1 MPSKNSEA
9 GTKRTNDKAPK
20 NKKNTSANKANDAK
34 NSGDRHKMI
43 AAAAYFRAEKRGFKG
58 NGADTVQDWLEAE
71 VEIDH
76 K

>member
-1 MPSKNSEA
+1 MPSKNSETS
-9 GTKRTNDKAPK
+9 TKKTDAKPPK
-20 NKKNTSANKANDAK
+20 SKKNILASKANGTK

-43 AAAAYFRAEKRGFKG
+43 ATAAYFRAEKRDFKG
-58 NGADTVQDWLEAE
+58 NGTDAVQDWLEAE